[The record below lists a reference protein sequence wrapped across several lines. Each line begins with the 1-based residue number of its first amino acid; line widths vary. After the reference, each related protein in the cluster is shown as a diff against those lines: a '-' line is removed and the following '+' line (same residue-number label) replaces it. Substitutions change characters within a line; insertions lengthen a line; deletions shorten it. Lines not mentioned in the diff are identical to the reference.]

1 MNLEYLSRV
10 HLSIVFHET
19 IMKIFDCAFTGLKTK
34 ICKYTFNDMHDLA
47 LILRETVKIALR
59 HKNCVMSGRSI
70 SDR

>member
-10 HLSIVFHET
+10 LLSFVFYAT
-19 IMKIFDCAFTGLKTK
+19 MKIFDCAFTGLKTK